1 MSTLENIVSPIV
13 RSAEE
18 IANLVNDEIGFDA
31 VQLGTTLLKQR
42 DLIDPSKQSLRLKR
56 DMQHAWDDARSLTA
70 RLVSI
75 ESARLQFGMSRAAFW
90 RFRKRHRIALLPG
103 HRVYIDDIVEAFEA
117 QRCGRRRMV
126 A

>member
-1 MSTLENIVSPIV
+1 MSNLENIVSPIAH
-13 RSAEE
+13 SAAE
-18 IANLVNDEIGFDA
+18 IANLINDQMGFDA

-42 DLIDPSKQSLRLKR
+42 DLTDPSIQSIRVRKH
-56 DMQHAWDDARSLTA
+56 MQHAWDDARSLTA

-75 ESARLQFGMSRAAFW
+75 ESARVQFGMSRAAFW

-103 HRVYIDDIVEAFEA
+103 RRVYIDDIVEAFEA